1 MYLVVREHSFE
12 ISYPMPYAFLGRVN
26 REWYCVG
33 TRVEMKTMFG
43 VTAFLPPRRTRDVLA
58 LTIRSESRDAE
69 DDETVLVSSW
79 DHRLGEAWNA
89 LQACGVTACGSPPP
103 SGV

>member
-1 MYLVVREHSFE
+1 MHLVVREHSFE

-33 TRVEMKTMFG
+33 TQVEMTVRFG
-43 VTAFLPPRRTRDVLA
+43 VTAFLPPRRTRDVIA
-58 LTIRSESRDAE
+58 LTIRSA
-69 DDETVLVSSW
+69 DDVENEEEVLISSW
-79 DHRLGEAWNA
+79 EHCLGEAWKA
-89 LQACGVTACGSPPP
+89 LETCGVTPGGPPPP